1 MYKYG
6 KQYPIHLH
14 LFIYKNYKEKL
25 IKKYLFL
32 CIKIFFF
39 LTKANYNKN
48 NPGNMIKQKKNW
60 NF

>member
-25 IKKYLFL
+25 IKNTYFYASKY
-32 CIKIFFF
+32 FF
-39 LTKANYNKN
+39 
-48 NPGNMIKQKKNW
+48 
-60 NF
+60 